1 MVLQTGKQYC
11 GRVSACG
18 GTYVLADVMRPRR
31 DAALCPSIHTPEDG
45 MMQWIYWIEFA
56 MIVAMVAVV
65 FGLTWMETL
74 RK

>member
-1 MVLQTGKQYC
+1 
-11 GRVSACG
+11 
-18 GTYVLADVMRPRR
+18 
-31 DAALCPSIHTPEDG
+31 
-45 MMQWIYWIEFA
+45 MMQWIYWVEFA